1 MNEGWES
8 SLFSEAAIMQRWGFF
23 SMGIMAGIIVVLLS
37 ALIMQNREPLA
48 YAAAPP
54 VPQAAD
60 AGHEGL
66 IMGIGASQQNQN
78 DICWVLFKR
87 SAPRKAAAGSD
98 PKDVVAQKDER
109 ISLAAYQIANGG
121 RGMKLAAVRDISF
134 DLDILEL
141 ANEKPSV
148 KDIVET
154 LRKQQPK
161 DDKPK

>member
-1 MNEGWES
+1 
-8 SLFSEAAIMQRWGFF
+8 MQKWGFF

-37 ALIMQNREPLA
+37 ALLMQHREPLA
-48 YAAAPP
+48 NAAPP
-54 VPQAAD
+54 LPQAD
-60 AGHEGL
+60 AGQNGL

-78 DICWVLFKR
+78 DICWVLFR
-87 SAPRKAAAGSD
+87 RPAPRKAAGGD

-109 ISLAAYQIANGG
+109 ISLAAYQIGNGA
-121 RGMKLAAVRDISF
+121 RSMKLSAVRDISF

-141 ANEKPSV
+141 GNDKPSV

-161 DDKPK
+161 DDKK